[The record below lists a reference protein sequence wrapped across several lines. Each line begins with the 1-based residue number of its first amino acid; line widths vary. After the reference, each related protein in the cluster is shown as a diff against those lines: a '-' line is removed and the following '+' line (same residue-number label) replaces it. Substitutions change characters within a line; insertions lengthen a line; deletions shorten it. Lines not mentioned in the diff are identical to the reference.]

1 MTQIKS
7 ESELANLIDHTN
19 LKNVATK
26 SDIEHLIK
34 QAKHY
39 NFYSVVVA
47 PYYIDYTKN
56 LLNSSPI
63 KLCTVVGFPLG
74 FITPKLK
81 KKEGKIAIKKG
92 VDEIDMVI
100 NISAVKSKDYETVR
114 REIEKLRSVAKNQVL
129 KVIIEAELLSEE
141 EIIKVCKTA
150 SEAEADFI
158 KTSTGMSGQSP
169 KIANMNLIK
178 KTVPDMK
185 IKASGGIKN
194 YKIAK
199 RLIAAGADR
208 IGTSSGD
215 LIIEEYKNHVQ
226 K

>member
-7 ESELANLIDHTN
+7 GLELANLIDHTN

-141 EIIKVCKTA
+141 EIIKVCETA

>member
-7 ESELANLIDHTN
+7 GLELANLIDHTN

-26 SDIEHLIK
+26 SDIEHLVK

-141 EIIKVCKTA
+141 EIIKVCETA